1 MLTKATIVTY
11 QNYEDTFQQDLT
23 VIRENKLDELTE
35 LGKTDG
41 NHVRLDELTIK
52 RFWLDQAAAEEW
64 IAFMQSSAA
73 PFNISMS
80 FVIEDIPQ

>member
-11 QNYEDTFQQDLT
+11 TNYGDTFHPELT
-23 VIRENKLDELTE
+23 VLRENKLDELTE

-41 NHVRLDELTIK
+41 SHVRLNEVTIK
-52 RFWLDQAAAEEW
+52 RFWVDQAAADEW

-73 PFNISMS
+73 QFNISMS
-80 FVIEDIPQ
+80 FVVEDVPA

>member
-11 QNYEDTFQQDLT
+11 TNYADTFHPELT
-23 VIRENKLDELTE
+23 VLRENKLDELTE

-41 NHVRLDELTIK
+41 SHVRLTEVTIK
-52 RFWLDQAAAEEW
+52 RFWLDQAAADEW

-73 PFNISMS
+73 QFNIPMS
-80 FVIEDIPQ
+80 FVVEDVPA

>member
-11 QNYEDTFQQDLT
+11 QTYEDTFHPELT
-23 VIRENKLDELTE
+23 VLRENKLDELTE

-41 NHVRLDELTIK
+41 AHSRIDELTVK
-52 RFWLDQAAAEEW
+52 RFWLDQAAADEW

-80 FVIEDIPQ
+80 FVVEDVPT